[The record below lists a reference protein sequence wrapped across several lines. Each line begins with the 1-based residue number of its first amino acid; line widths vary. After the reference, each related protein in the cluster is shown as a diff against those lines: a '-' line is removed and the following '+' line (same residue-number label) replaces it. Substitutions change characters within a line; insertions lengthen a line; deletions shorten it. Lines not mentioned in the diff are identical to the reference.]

1 MPVGQTT
8 NNILKQPRKKT
19 LEEQIA
25 SISAEA
31 KRSATRA
38 VQLSQLSE
46 SNPQRRKKQN

>member
-8 NNILKQPRKKT
+8 NNILEQPRKKT
-19 LEEQIA
+19 LEEQIS

-38 VQLSQLSE
+38 D
-46 SNPQRRKKQN
+46 SNKGSAVVSIISS